1 MLKSKKL
8 SKRLGKEKVQLVEE
22 PTKEVAAR
30 QDQLTTAI
38 KKNFT
43 KQVHD
48 LVVKQAL
55 LQETGLAEQAEVMM
69 KHLND
74 KVMTDDTAE
83 EVSTSEVK
91 KIISSLM
98 KAEARRMILEDG
110 VRPDG
115 RKPDEIRSIWCE
127 VDVFP
132 RTHGSAMFKRGATQ
146 AVTVT
151 TLGSPALGQYVEDM
165 DGEAIYHYMH
175 HYNMP
180 PYASGEAGRMGSP
193 KRREIGHGNL
203 AQRALEPMIP
213 SQEEFPYTIRVV
225 SEIVSSNG
233 STSQAS
239 VCGSTLSLM
248 SAGVPLKK
256 PVAGI
261 AMGLMSTPDMSHY
274 EMLSDIQGL
283 EDHVGDMDFKVA
295 GTKDGITAI
304 QMDIKL
310 TGINVEILREALSR
324 AKTGRMHIMD
334 KMMAVISEPR
344 TKLSQFAPKVEQ
356 VTVPADRIGE
366 LIGPGGKVIKEII
379 KVSGAQ
385 VDIEEDEE
393 RKVGVV
399 NVSSDDAE
407 AIANA
412 KKMIENIIRVVE
424 IGDEFDGTVSRIE
437 NYGAFV
443 EYLPGRDGLVH
454 ISNMSTSY
462 VRDANELVKL
472 GDEIHVRVSEIKDD
486 GKIGMSMLTLEE
498 ENKVK
503 ADEANEAK
511 VVILM
516 TEVAV
521 MAIVAVE
528 EITIEATTIGTATV
542 VKV

>member
-1 MLKSKKL
+1 
-8 SKRLGKEKVQLVEE
+8 
-22 PTKEVAAR
+22 
-30 QDQLTTAI
+30 
-38 KKNFT
+38 
-43 KQVHD
+43 
-48 LVVKQAL
+48 
-55 LQETGLAEQAEVMM
+55 
-69 KHLND
+69 
-74 KVMTDDTAE
+74 
-83 EVSTSEVK
+83 
-91 KIISSLM
+91 
-98 KAEARRMILEDG
+98 
-110 VRPDG
+110 
-115 RKPDEIRSIWCE
+115 
-127 VDVFP
+127 
-132 RTHGSAMFKRGATQ
+132 
-146 AVTVT
+146 
-151 TLGSPALGQYVEDM
+151 
-165 DGEAIYHYMH
+165 
-175 HYNMP
+175 
-180 PYASGEAGRMGSP
+180 
-193 KRREIGHGNL
+193 
-203 AQRALEPMIP
+203 
-213 SQEEFPYTIRVV
+213 
-225 SEIVSSNG
+225 
-233 STSQAS
+233 
-239 VCGSTLSLM
+239 
-248 SAGVPLKK
+248 
-256 PVAGI
+256 
-261 AMGLMSTPDMSHY
+261 
-274 EMLSDIQGL
+274 
-283 EDHVGDMDFKVA
+283 MDFKVA

-503 ADEANEAK
+503 AERGERSQGRDSNDR
-511 VVILM
+511 
-516 TEVAV
+516 
-521 MAIVAVE
+521 
-528 EITIEATTIGTATV
+528 GSRNGNSRGRRDNYRGNSDRNNYRR
-542 VKV
+542 